1 MTLFRWFIVRALRRD
16 PARGLVTVAGL
27 TLGVAVVVAI
37 RLANAASVRG
47 FEAALDVVAGQT
59 SLEILGVGVGVPEDQ
74 LAGMGWL
81 REYGRVSPV
90 IDRNARLETADGTG
104 HRLRVLGVDVLRDRP
119 FREYQLLRFSRQGRP
134 PRPQELLDVLL
145 DSTSIVLTERFAR
158 RHRLDVGSPVRL
170 VVGDAVHGMT
180 VRGLLLDE
188 GPARVV
194 DGRLA
199 LLDIA
204 AAQWRF
210 DGLGWVDRVE
220 IQLFDASAVDAAE
233 REIAARLPAGLRVQR
248 PAERGRQVERMLAAF
263 HFNLSALSWIALI
276 VGLFLVYNTV
286 AVSVISRRAEIG
298 VLRALGA
305 TRRLVLGLFL
315 GEAAVLAALAA
326 ALGAPAAWVLARAA
340 VALTSTTVN
349 TLYVTSQAVV
359 PPLGAA
365 DLALAAAVAVPLA
378 LAAAAMPAAEA
389 AGVTP
394 VAAVRAADGGT
405 GGGRFPRRA
414 ALVAAGLFVA
424 GGWLSTLDAVG
435 GLPVFGLA
443 AALAVVFGAAALVPV
458 LLDGLRRRGRALLA
472 SRFRIEGLLA
482 HANLSAAV
490 SRLAVSVAALAVSL
504 AMLAAIAIM
513 VGSFRETVAYWV
525 GQTLQADLF
534 VSVPDGGRVGPSAG
548 VSEAAERRIASHPAV
563 VAVDGFRSVDLPY
576 GPDGDLIVLG
586 AGRFDVLLEHGA
598 LLFKAPADGP
608 AAMRAAI
615 DAGEIDGS
623 DHPPAADGSA
633 AMRSAIGAAGAGA
646 PGTGVDVRDALA
658 ADVAGDS
665 RDGRALGRA
674 TVAAGGRETPADG
687 PAAGEVP
694 ADGPAA
700 AGEIPAAARRVPAA
714 DAVVVSESFAIK
726 HRAAVGDRIELDTPR
741 GPRPFR
747 VAAVYYDYSSD
758 RGLVVMDEPTFARHY
773 GPRRPAGLTLY
784 LAPGADPETVR
795 DELLAA
801 AGADHR
807 LFIRTNRTLRA
818 EVLRIFDA
826 TFAVTYALQAIAIV
840 VAILGVAATLL
851 TLVLERRRE
860 LAVLRLVGAGR
871 RQIRR
876 MVVIEA
882 AMIGLLSQGV
892 GLAVGVGL
900 SLILIYV
907 INVQSFGWTI
917 QFHLPVGFLAQST
930 VLIAATT
937 ALAGLYPARVA
948 SRVAAGAER

>member
-1 MTLFRWFIVRALRRD
+1 MV
-16 PARGLVTVAGL
+16 
-27 TLGVAVVVAI
+27 
-37 RLANAASVRG
+37 
-47 FEAALDVVAGQT
+47 
-59 SLEILGVGVGVPEDQ
+59 
-74 LAGMGWL
+74 
-81 REYGRVSPV
+81 
-90 IDRNARLETADGTG
+90 
-104 HRLRVLGVDVLRDRP
+104 
-119 FREYQLLRFSRQGRP
+119 
-134 PRPQELLDVLL
+134 
-145 DSTSIVLTERFAR
+145 
-158 RHRLDVGSPVRL
+158 
-170 VVGDAVHGMT
+170 

-220 IQLFDASAVDAAE
+220 IQLFDAAAVDAAE
-233 REIAARLPAGLRVQR
+233 GAIAARLPDGLRVQR
-248 PAERGRQVERMLAAF
+248 PAQRGRQVERMLAAF
-263 HFNLSALSWIALI
+263 HFNLTALSWIALI

-286 AVSVISRRAEIG
+286 AVSVISRRTEIG

-315 GEAAVLAALAA
+315 GEAAVLAVLAA
-326 ALGAPAAWVLARAA
+326 GLGAPAGWGLARAA

-365 DLALAAAVAVPLA
+365 DLGLAGAVAIPLA
-378 LAAAAMPAAEA
+378 LVAAAMPAAEA

-394 VAAVRAADGGT
+394 IAAVRAADGGT
-405 GGGRFPRRA
+405 DRGRFPRRA
-414 ALVAAGLFVA
+414 ALAAAGLFGA

-435 GLPVFGLA
+435 GLPVFGLG

-458 LLDGLRRRGRALLA
+458 LLAWLRRRGRPLLA
-472 SRFRIEGLLA
+472 GRFGIEGLLA

-490 SRLAVSVAALAVSL
+490 SRLAVSVAALVVSL

-534 VSVPDGGRVGPSAG
+534 VAVADGGRVGASAG
-548 VSEAAERRIASHPAV
+548 ISEAAERRIASHPAV

-576 GPDGDLIVLG
+576 GPDRDLIVLG

-608 AAMRAAI
+608 AAMREAMG
-615 DAGEIDGS
+615 AGAVK
-623 DHPPAADGSA
+623 PPADGSA
-633 AMRSAIGAAGAGA
+633 A
-646 PGTGVDVRDALA
+646 TGEA
-658 ADVAGDS
+658 
-665 RDGRALGRA
+665 
-674 TVAAGGRETPADG
+674 
-687 PAAGEVP
+687 
-694 ADGPAA
+694 
-700 AGEIPAAARRVPAA
+700 PAA

-726 HRAAVGDRIELDTPR
+726 HGAAVGDRIELDTPR

-758 RGLVVMDEPTFARHY
+758 RGLVVMDETTFAAHY
-773 GPRRPAGLTLY
+773 GPRRPGGLTLY
-784 LAPGADPETVR
+784 LAPGTDPEAVR

-801 AGADHR
+801 AGGDHR

-826 TFAVTYALQAIAIV
+826 TFAITYALQAIAIV

-860 LAVLRLVGAGR
+860 LAMLRLVGAGR
-871 RQIRR
+871 PVIRR

-892 GLAVGVGL
+892 GLAVGVAL

-930 VLIAATT
+930 VLIAVTT

>member
-1 MTLFRWFIVRALRRD
+1 MTLFRQFIVRALRRD

-37 RLANAASVRG
+37 RLANTASVRG
-47 FEAALDVVAGQT
+47 FETALDVVAGRT
-59 SLEILGVGVGVPEDQ
+59 SLEIVGAGVGVPEEQ

-90 IDRNARLETADGTG
+90 IDRTARLETADGAG

-119 FREYQLLRFSRQGRP
+119 FREYRLLRFSRQGRA
-134 PRPQELLDVLL
+134 PRPRELLDVLL
-145 DSTSIVLTERFAR
+145 DPASIVLTERFAR
-158 RHRLDVGSPVRL
+158 RHGIDVGAPVRL
-170 VVGDAVHGMT
+170 VAGDAAHEMV

-210 DGLGWVDRVE
+210 DGLGRVDRVE
-220 IQLFDASAVDAAE
+220 IQLFEAADIDDVE
-233 REIAARLPAGLRVQR
+233 RAIAARLPAGLRVQR
-248 PAERGRQVERMLAAF
+248 PAQRGRQVERMLAAF
-263 HFNLSALSWIALI
+263 HFNLTALSYIALI

-286 AVSVISRRAEIG
+286 AVSVISRRTEIG

-315 GEAAVLAALAA
+315 GEAAVLAALGA
-326 ALGAPAAWVLARAA
+326 ALGAPAGWGLARAA
-340 VALTSTTVN
+340 VRLTSTTVN
-349 TLYVTSQAVV
+349 TLWVTSQATV

-365 DLALAAAVAVPLA
+365 DVALAGAVAIPLA
-378 LAAAAMPAAEA
+378 LAAAALPAAEA

-394 VAAVRAADGGT
+394 IAAVRGADGGT
-405 GGGRFPRRA
+405 GRGRFPRRA
-414 ALVAAGLFVA
+414 ALAAAGLFGA
-424 GGWLSTLDAVG
+424 GAWLSTLEAVG
-435 GLPVFGLA
+435 GLPVFGLG

-458 LLDGLRRRGRALLA
+458 LLEGLRRRGRAVLA
-472 SRFRIEGLLA
+472 GRFRIEGLLA

-490 SRLAVSVAALAVSL
+490 SRLAVSVAALVVSL
-504 AMLAAIAIM
+504 AMLAAIAIL

-525 GQTLQADLF
+525 GQTLRADLF
-534 VSVPDGGRVGPSAG
+534 VAVADGGPRGASAG

-563 VAVDGFRSVDLPY
+563 VAVDGFGSVDLPY
-576 GPDGDLIVLG
+576 GPGGDLIILG

-598 LLFKAPADGP
+598 LLFKAPADGR
-608 AAMRAAI
+608 AAMR
-615 DAGEIDGS
+615 G
-623 DHPPAADGSA
+623 
-633 AMRSAIGAAGAGA
+633 AIGA
-646 PGTGVDVRDALA
+646 
-658 ADVAGDS
+658 
-665 RDGRALGRA
+665 
-674 TVAAGGRETPADG
+674 
-687 PAAGEVP
+687 
-694 ADGPAA
+694 
-700 AGEIPAAARRVPAA
+700 
-714 DAVVVSESFAIK
+714 DAVAVSESFAVK
-726 HRAAVGDRIELDTPR
+726 HRAAVGDRIELDTPQ
-741 GPRPFR
+741 GPRAFR
-747 VAAVYYDYSSD
+747 VAAVYFDYSSD
-758 RGLVVMDEPTFARHY
+758 RGIVVMEEKTFARHY
-773 GPRRPAGLTLY
+773 GPRRPGGLTVY
-784 LAPGADPETVR
+784 LVPDADPDTVR

-801 AGADHR
+801 AGAGHR

-826 TFAVTYALQAIAIV
+826 TFAITYALQAIAIV

-871 RQIRR
+871 AQIRR

-882 AMIGLLSQGV
+882 AMIGLLSQAV
-892 GLAVGVGL
+892 GLAVGIVL

-917 QFHLPVGFLAQST
+917 QFHLPIGFLAQST
-930 VLIAATT
+930 VLIAVTT

-948 SRVAAGAER
+948 SQVAAGAER

>member
-1 MTLFRWFIVRALRRD
+1 MTLFRQFIARALRRD

-37 RLANAASVRG
+37 RLANTASVRG
-47 FEAALDVVAGQT
+47 FESALDVVAGRT
-59 SLEILGVGVGVPEDQ
+59 SLEIVGAGVGVPEDQ

-81 REYGRVSPV
+81 RQYGRVSPV
-90 IDRNARLETADGTG
+90 IDRNARLETTDGAG

-119 FREYQLLRFSRQGRP
+119 FREYQLLRFSRQGRA

-158 RHRLDVGSPVRL
+158 RHGIAVGAPVRL
-170 VVGDAVHGMT
+170 VAGDAVHEMV

-220 IQLFDASAVDAAE
+220 IQLFEAAAIDDVE
-233 REIAARLPAGLRVQR
+233 GAIAARLPAGLRVQR
-248 PAERGRQVERMLAAF
+248 PAQRGRQVERMLAAF
-263 HFNLSALSWIALI
+263 HFNLSALSWIALV

-326 ALGAPAAWVLARAA
+326 ALGAPVGWGLARAA

-359 PPLGAA
+359 PPLGAP
-365 DLALAAAVAVPLA
+365 DLVLAAAVAIPLA
-378 LAAAAMPAAEA
+378 LIAAAMPAAEA

-394 VAAVRAADGGT
+394 IAAVRPPDGGT
-405 GGGRFPRRA
+405 DRGRFPRRA
-414 ALVAAGLFVA
+414 AFLAAGLFAA
-424 GGWLSTLDAVG
+424 GGCLSTLDAVG
-435 GLPVFGLA
+435 GLPVFGLG

-458 LLDGLRRRGRALLA
+458 LLEGLRRRGRALLA
-472 SRFRIEGLLA
+472 GRFRIEGLLA
-482 HANLSAAV
+482 HANLSASV
-490 SRLAVSVAALAVSL
+490 SRLAVSVAALVVSL

-534 VSVPDGGRVGPSAG
+534 VAVADGGPVGASAG

-563 VAVDGFRSVDLPY
+563 AAVDGFRTVDLPY
-576 GPDGDLIVLG
+576 GPDGDLIILG
-586 AGRFDVLLEHGA
+586 AGRFEVLLEHGA

-608 AAMRAAI
+608 AAMRQAI
-615 DAGEIDGS
+615 S
-623 DHPPAADGSA
+623 
-633 AMRSAIGAAGAGA
+633 
-646 PGTGVDVRDALA
+646 
-658 ADVAGDS
+658 
-665 RDGRALGRA
+665 
-674 TVAAGGRETPADG
+674 
-687 PAAGEVP
+687 
-694 ADGPAA
+694 
-700 AGEIPAAARRVPAA
+700 A
-714 DAVVVSESFAIK
+714 DAVAVSESFAIK
-726 HRAAVGDRIELDTPR
+726 QRAAVGGCIELDTPR

-758 RGLVVMDEPTFARHY
+758 RGIVVMDERTFAAHY
-773 GPRRPAGLTLY
+773 GPRRPGGLTLY
-784 LAPGADPETVR
+784 LTPGADPEVVR

-801 AGADHR
+801 AGDEHR

-826 TFAVTYALQAIAIV
+826 TFAITYALQAIAIA

-860 LAVLRLVGAGR
+860 LAMLRLVGAGR
-871 RQIRR
+871 PQIRR

-892 GLAVGVGL
+892 GLAVGIAL

-917 QFHLPVGFLAQST
+917 QFHLPLGFLAQST
-930 VLIAATT
+930 VLIAAAT

-948 SRVAAGAER
+948 SQVAAGAER